1 MASTKNNRPMMRLL
15 LLCCGWLAMVLS
27 GCSDDAVDNLAVE
40 LDPTAPTA
48 PLALTSQS
56 GCLID
61 SDCDTGLFCF
71 QNQCTWE
78 CSETADCGENE
89 RCSPNGRCISLERE
103 AAQAQVTKQEN
114 GPELLGRVDEDD
126 ISAAPTQLPDVGIAE
141 APVAEVQVR
150 PGEPFVEVSLRTT
163 RPIDEDTLLYRVE
176 LDGDEGIPQSL
187 RASGSTEFTFT
198 IPTGRAAGSDSEEP
212 EVQQVTLVTALGGFS
227 ITLVPEIAL
236 DGIYAG
242 EVDVREFGGS
252 SIPLRFGLRVEPEG
266 ASFEDAEARFV
277 ILPTS
282 AQDVFAPLPGDATT
296 WVESQMRWDPQ
307 AEVWFAR
314 FVHDYAPEPGTVFGE
329 SGDVVRAMRVEI
341 GGIDD
346 DGFVNGA
353 LADRWQGLF
362 DARSADGV
370 VTPGSVV
377 LSGRMRASRVSPL
390 PGEARQ
396 AQVATTELPAPQ
408 VGDVSPVTQC
418 GAGVFEA
425 MRVDAQATVPE
436 GDELPCS
443 NISNVDFF
451 EAAPSQRRA
460 ECALALGD
468 VALSGVSTAAQV
480 RAFLDDDTPNPGGL
494 SFGDFLERCAARDGY
509 CVPSPELLCA
519 EELLASSYQAQGSEL
534 GEAGE
539 LLSMYQDV
547 AREGYLGRQ
556 LAAFQVDTTIRLD
569 WLRTS
574 IAPLFLASALRD
586 FNETILERWEEQVLD
601 AHFEVLARQF
611 SPSGLETLART
622 PTDPDALAVRRQ
634 FLLEQTQTWQGAMD
648 ALQIAATRW
657 NAIFQNDVR
666 RLSAQRSVESRMF
679 DLYLSA
685 AVLAQLSRSSGSA
698 GTSAVFGSGF
708 AALLRSLEELSLPF
722 NDLIFMRDAEV
733 VVSRS
738 VDPTAGA
745 QTLLSDLED
754 VARRAVRDAQQS
766 VDRVIADAQRD
777 AITEQVLTDRLET
790 QAEEFAAEL
799 VELCGLPRGCD
810 PADVGIREEC
820 EVDVAVGR
828 CGFVI
833 DAGTRQLISFD
844 EMQRAENVSQAGQA
858 MLAYR
863 EAVIAV
869 DIAEEEFRANQERA
883 RIQLENAE
891 GFAEQVRSWNR
902 RRREVS
908 GEVDRL
914 LDESTRL
921 FNEQQAAE
929 LEAIRAQQ
937 QVREA
942 SYDVQEAQI
951 ERWDTIR
958 SDGVDADMS
967 LMTSITALQQTGS
980 WLTLAAG
987 ETDRLAEA
995 SADGLPKAA
1004 GTSNDIAAPARFV
1017 IRMSAYGVTSALR
1030 AVSQGLQS
1038 AAAGIEVSLAEQQAR
1053 RDAELAR
1060 LQDRAALGNTQTEN
1074 QLAAIADNLR
1084 RIEMR
1089 TEAEISTREA
1099 LIEALQRNLELDL
1112 AHEREL
1118 TELRDRRDAVRITL
1132 TESMRLRTEV
1142 LRAEVVASRRHQEY
1156 MQIVQQAQLL
1166 DGRYASLLER
1176 LNNLD
1181 VLIASPSVIF
1191 AFANRLARAESRI
1204 DRAKRLMFDW
1214 LVALEY
1220 YAVRPFVDQ
1229 RLAILLARNPSQLE
1243 AIADE
1248 MVRLQRVCGG
1258 NINREQVDLSLRDD
1272 LLEQNFDRVLDG
1284 GEVLDTQ
1291 ARFLDILA
1299 RGNVPIS
1306 TRVRYSSDERIG
1318 DVIRSRDVLAAS
1330 FSLRLEDFANLP
1342 LTCNAKIESIDVQL
1356 VGEGLG
1362 SARPTVSLLYDGT
1375 SALRSCQPNIE
1386 EIVGALDPGTTS
1398 FGTVT
1403 SLRTA
1408 GRSVSPVAGLNTF
1421 GAQDSANRGLEGLP
1435 LSSTYTVLIDPQRGE
1450 NARIDWTQ
1458 LDDIRLR
1465 INYVYQDLFPEG
1477 QCQ

>member
-1 MASTKNNRPMMRLL
+1 MASASVSLRVFRYALFVATF
-15 LLCCGWLAMVLS
+15 AVFVAA
-27 GCSDDAVDNLAVE
+27 GCSDDVVDNLSIE
-40 LDPTAPTA
+40 LDPNIPSA
-48 PLALTSQS
+48 PLSLTSQS

-61 SDCDTGLFCF
+61 SDCDRGLFCF

-78 CSETADCGENE
+78 CSDDTGCGEGE
-89 RCSPNGRCISLERE
+89 RCSEHGRCISLVRE
-103 AAQAQVTKQEN
+103 ASLVQTLKQADE
-114 GPELLGRVDEDD
+114 PEQIEQIDEED
-126 ISAAPTQLPDVGIAE
+126 IGAAPTQLPAIGVAE
-141 APVAEVQVR
+141 APPAEVQVV
-150 PGEPFVEVSLRTT
+150 PGEPFVEVTLTTT
-163 RPIDEDTLLYRVE
+163 RPVEEGTLLYRVE
-176 LDGDEGIPQSL
+176 LDGDEGVPQSM
-187 RASGSTEFTFT
+187 RANGSTVFTFT
-198 IPTGRAAGSDSEEP
+198 IPTGRAAGTDTEDP
-212 EVQQVTLVTALGGFS
+212 MVQQAALITPVGGYIIS
-227 ITLVPEIAL
+227 LIPERPL

-252 SIPLRFGLRVEPEG
+252 SIPLRFGLRLEPEG

-282 AQDVFAPLPGDATT
+282 PQDVFAPLPGDSST
-296 WVESQMRWDPQ
+296 WVESQMQWDPQ

-314 FVHDYAPEPGTVFGE
+314 FVHDYAPEPGTVFAL
-329 SGDVVRAMRVEI
+329 SGDVVRAMRIEI

-390 PGEARQ
+390 PGDARQ
-396 AQVATTELPAPQ
+396 AQAATTDLPPPQ

-418 GAGVFEA
+418 GEGVFEA
-425 MRVDAQATVPE
+425 MRVDAQAATPE
-436 GDELPCS
+436 GVEPACS

-451 EAAPSQRRA
+451 ESAPSQRRA
-460 ECALALGD
+460 ECALALGE
-468 VALSGVSTAAQV
+468 VALSGVSTADQV

-519 EELLASSYQAQGSEL
+519 EELLASAYQAQGSEL
-534 GEAGE
+534 SEAGE
-539 LLSMYQDV
+539 LLTMYQDV

-586 FNETILERWEEQVLD
+586 FNETILDRWEEQVLD

-611 SPSGLETLART
+611 APSGLETLART
-622 PTDPDALAVRRQ
+622 PTDPEALAVRRQ

-657 NAIFQNDVR
+657 NAIYQNGVQ
-666 RLSAQRSVESRMF
+666 RLGAQRAVESRMF

-738 VDPTAGA
+738 VDPRAGA
-745 QTLLSDLED
+745 TTLLSDLEG

-766 VDRVIADAQRD
+766 VDRVIAEAQRD
-777 AITEQVLTDRLET
+777 ALTEQVLTDRLET

-810 PADVGIREEC
+810 PADVGIRDEC
-820 EVDVAVGR
+820 AVDVEVGR

-833 DAGTRQLISFD
+833 DAESGQFVSFD
-844 EMQRAENVSQAGQA
+844 EMSRAENVSQAGQA

-883 RIQLENAE
+883 QIQLENADA
-891 GFAEQVRSWNR
+891 FAANVQSWNR
-902 RRREVS
+902 QRRQVS
-908 GEVDRL
+908 AEVDRL
-914 LDESTRL
+914 LNESDVL
-921 FNEQQAAE
+921 FANQQAAE
-929 LEAIRAQQ
+929 LDALRAQQ
-937 QVREA
+937 QARETA
-942 SYDVQEAQI
+942 YATQEAQV
-951 ERWDTIR
+951 ERWSQIR
-958 SDGVDADMS
+958 SDGIDSDMS
-967 LMTSITALQQTGS
+967 LMTSINALQQTTN
-980 WLTLAAG
+980 WLTLAG
-987 ETDRLAEA
+987 DETDRLAEA
-995 SADGLPKAA
+995 AADGLPKAA
-1004 GTSNDIAAPARFV
+1004 GTSNDVSAPARFV
-1017 IRMSAYGVTSALR
+1017 IRMSAYGVTTGLR
-1030 AVSQGLQS
+1030 AVGQTLQTIGD
-1038 AAAGIEVSLAEQQAR
+1038 GIALSLEEQEAR
-1053 RDAELAR
+1053 RDAELSNLEDLAD
-1060 LQDRAALGNTQTEN
+1060 LAELQTEN
-1074 QLAAIADNLR
+1074 QLEDIAASLR
-1084 RIEMR
+1084 RIELR
-1089 TEAEISTREA
+1089 TEAEIATRES

-1112 AHEREL
+1112 AHERDL
-1118 TELRDRRDAVRITL
+1118 AFLRDRRDAVRITL

-1142 LRAEVVASRRHQEY
+1142 LRAEVVAARRHQEY

-1166 DGRYASLLER
+1166 EGRYASLLER

-1220 YAVRPFVDQ
+1220 YAVRPFIDQ

-1258 NINREQVDLSLRDD
+1258 NINREQVDLSVRDD
-1272 LLEQNFDRVLDG
+1272 LLEQNFDRVLDT
-1284 GEVLDTQ
+1284 GEVLDAQ
-1291 ARFLDILA
+1291 ERFLDILA

-1306 TRVRYSSDERIG
+1306 TRVRYSTDERIG
-1318 DVIRSRDVLAAS
+1318 DVIRSRDVFAAS
-1330 FSLRLEDFANLP
+1330 FALRLEDFANLP
-1342 LTCNAKIESIDVQL
+1342 LTCNAKIESVDVQL

-1375 SALRSCQPNIE
+1375 SALRSCQPNID

-1398 FGTVT
+1398 FATVT

-1435 LSSTYTVLIDPQRGE
+1435 LSSTYTILIDPQQGE

-1458 LDDIRLR
+1458 LEDIRLR